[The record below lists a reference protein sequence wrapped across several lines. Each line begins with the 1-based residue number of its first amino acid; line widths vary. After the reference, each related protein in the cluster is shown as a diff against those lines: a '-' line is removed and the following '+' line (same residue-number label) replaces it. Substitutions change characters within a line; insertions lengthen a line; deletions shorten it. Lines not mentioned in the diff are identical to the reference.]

1 MRGMLPLHLINVQHR
16 SARKVVTMN
25 ILYATALVVVGAI
38 AGSKLDDW
46 LGVVFP
52 NSNAS
57 AMHKIFYMAW
67 GAALFTVGRHIM

>member
-1 MRGMLPLHLINVQHR
+1 
-16 SARKVVTMN
+16 MN